1 MDAVCWVA
9 LESTDFRYK
18 STKNHPKALI
28 IQGFYGSGTGGRE
41 FESRYFDQKYGESI
55 ALPIFLF
62 VVSRLDKFR
71 AAECECANFA
81 GECVKL
87 ACKPSAKLFFRRQS
101 PRHILF
107 LARIDSNSYCEQS
120 EAGSSALI
128 LRRAHDARINAASR
142 IILPLGKAPAALNI
156 NLQVRNRHR
165 FSLFFE
171 HLNVFFNILQLQV
184 AFFKNI
190 SLKSIDFYHII

>member
-41 FESRYFDQKYGESI
+41 FESRHFDQKYGESI

-81 GECVKL
+81 GERVKL
-87 ACKPSAKLFFRRQS
+87 ACKPSTKLFCRRQS
-101 PRHILF
+101 PRRPKYQLTSAKSPSLF
-107 LARIDSNSYCEQS
+107 PIF
-120 EAGSSALI
+120 
-128 LRRAHDARINAASR
+128 RAFCS
-142 IILPLGKAPAALNI
+142 IILKFCNSKLHFL
-156 NLQVRNRHR
+156 
-165 FSLFFE
+165 
-171 HLNVFFNILQLQV
+171 
-184 AFFKNI
+184 
-190 SLKSIDFYHII
+190 

>member
-1 MDAVCWVA
+1 MDTVRVRAH
-9 LESTDFRYK
+9 ESSDFRLK
-18 STKNHPKALI
+18 STENQPKVLI
-28 IQGFYGSGTGGRE
+28 LQDFYGSGTGGRE
-41 FESRYFDQKYGESI
+41 FESRHFDQKYGESI

-81 GECVKL
+81 GERVKL
-87 ACKPSAKLFFRRQS
+87 ACKPSAKLFCRRQS

-128 LRRAHDARINAASR
+128 LRRAHDARISAASR
-142 IILPLGKAPAALNI
+142 IILPLGKAPATSKI
-156 NLQVRNRHR
+156 NPQVRNHHR

-171 HLNVFFNILQLQV
+171 HSAV
-184 AFFKNI
+184 
-190 SLKSIDFYHII
+190 